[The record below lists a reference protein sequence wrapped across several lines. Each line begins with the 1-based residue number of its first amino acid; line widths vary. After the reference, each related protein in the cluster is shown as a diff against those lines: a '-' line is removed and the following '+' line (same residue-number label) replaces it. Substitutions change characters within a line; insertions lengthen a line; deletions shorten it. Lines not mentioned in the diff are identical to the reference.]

1 MIIKVLGASGG
12 IGEQAP
18 TTSLRV
24 DDDILIDA
32 GTGVETLRL
41 AEAARIDHVFVTHA
55 HLDHTVG
62 LAFLAD
68 AVGAARARP
77 MVVHALPQTIDALRR
92 HIFNGHIWP
101 DFSVIPDA
109 RHPYLAFA
117 PVALRQAIELGNGRR
132 ITPLPAEHT
141 VPAVGYHLQGTR
153 ASLVFSGDTFGCDAF
168 WECVNAICDLRYLLI
183 ETAFPDRLAEL
194 ARRSKHLHPARLKDE
209 LNKLAHAADIFICHQ
224 KPGDVEAIMDQIGTR
239 LRGMAVKPLE
249 PGATFD
255 I

>member
-18 TTSLRV
+18 TTSLWI
-24 DDDILIDA
+24 DDDVLVDA

-62 LAFLAD
+62 LALLAD
-68 AVGAARARP
+68 AAGAARARP
-77 MVVHALPQTIDALRR
+77 MVVHALPQTIEALRR
-92 HIFNGHIWP
+92 HIFNGEIWP

-109 RHPYLAFA
+109 RQPYLAFA
-117 PVALRQAIELGNGRR
+117 PVALGQGIDLGEGRR

-141 VPAVGYHLQGTR
+141 VPAVGYHLQGNR
-153 ASLVFSGDTFGCDAF
+153 ASLVFSGDTYGCDAF
-168 WECVNAICDLRYLLI
+168 WECVNALPDLRYLLI

-194 ARRSKHLHPARLKDE
+194 ARRSKHLHPARLKNE
-209 LNKLAHAADIFICHQ
+209 LNKLARATDIFICHQ
-224 KPGDVEAIMDQIGTR
+224 KPGDVEVIMDQIGTC
-239 LRGMAVKPLE
+239 LRGNPVKPLK
-249 PGATFD
+249 PGASFD